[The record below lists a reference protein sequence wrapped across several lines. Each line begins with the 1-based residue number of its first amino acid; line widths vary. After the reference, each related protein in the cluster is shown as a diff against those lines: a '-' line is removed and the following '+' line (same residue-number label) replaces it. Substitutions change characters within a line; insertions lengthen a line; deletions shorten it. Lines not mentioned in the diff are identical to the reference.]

1 MHDSTIFKL
10 LALIMGNVAI
20 LGLIVS
26 INQAITH
33 VDIVQCGVLFI
44 ATLGSFFWTSYF
56 YYRGCKAKQHFK

>member
-33 VDIVQCGVLFI
+33 VDIVQCGVLSI
-44 ATLGSFFWTSYF
+44 ATLGSFF
-56 YYRGCKAKQHFK
+56 